1 MLFTQVELEQLVL
14 PEFEAAVFVSADV
27 FVRFVALDNVA
38 LPVGV
43 GGESVGASLHGA
55 GERFV
60 SAVDQLMTRQMV
72 RAAERLS
79 AALVSTRVRLHS
91 GVFT

>member
-1 MLFTQVELEQLVL
+1 M
-14 PEFEAAVFVSADV
+14 
-27 FVRFVALDNVA
+27 ALA
-38 LPVGV
+38 VGV
-43 GGESVGASLHGA
+43 GGESLSAALHSA
-55 GERFV
+55 GKRFV

-79 AALVSTRVRLHS
+79 AVLVSTRVRLHS